1 MARCVRR
8 LWGFCVR
15 PRVSMVTDIDSMT
28 LNAIITKIAS
38 MNANIKVSQEDYET
52 LRSAHLQ
59 FTNVDEVRLTRL
71 TSWAV
76 DIVCLAHRA
85 DTDEK

>member
-1 MARCVRR
+1 M
-8 LWGFCVR
+8 R
-15 PRVSMVTDIDSMT
+15 PRGSTVTGIDSMC
-28 LNAIITKIAS
+28 LSIIIDKVAS

-59 FTNVDEVRLTRL
+59 FTSVDEVRLTRL